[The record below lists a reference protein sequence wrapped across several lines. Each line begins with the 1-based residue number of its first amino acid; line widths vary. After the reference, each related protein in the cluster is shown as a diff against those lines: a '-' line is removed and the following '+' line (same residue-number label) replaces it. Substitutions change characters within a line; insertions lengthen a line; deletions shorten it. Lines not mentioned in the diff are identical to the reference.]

1 MLKAKIGALYYR
13 VITKPK
19 VLSLLK
25 RIISSPLVLFVR
37 RLMFDEVLV
46 IGDSH
51 AHVFY
56 SRRFNSYFPHHF
68 FNVVIVGGAT
78 VSGLK
83 NPSSATQALP
93 VFMTGLKNSKA
104 ASTIVL
110 LGEVD
115 TGFVIW
121 YRAEKYKTPVV
132 TMLDQAIENYKNLLV
147 EISKK
152 SRVICISTP
161 LPTIQ
166 DGNICGDVA
175 NARKDVKAT
184 QLQRTDLTFEFNKQM
199 HEFCDRKGFTYLS
212 FDHESVGE
220 NGLVKPSLL
229 SSNPKD
235 HHYDMQK
242 YADMIISKLKNR
254 IE

>member
-1 MLKAKIGALYYR
+1 MVKAKIRLLLKTIISR
-13 VITKPK
+13 PM

-25 RIISSPLVLFVR
+25 KIISSPVVLLVK

-56 SRRFNSYFPHHF
+56 SRRFKPYFPHHF

-83 NPSSATQALP
+83 NPNSTTQALP
-93 VFMTGLKNSKA
+93 IFMNSLKNSA
-104 ASTIVL
+104 AATTIVL

-121 YRAEKYKTPVV
+121 YRAEKYKTPVA
-132 TMLDQAIENYKNLLV
+132 TMLDQAIENYKNLLL

-161 LPTIQ
+161 LPTIP
-166 DGNICGDVA
+166 DKNVCGDVA

-184 QLQRTDLTFEFNKQM
+184 QLQRTDLTIEFNKQM
-199 HEFCDRKGFTYLS
+199 KEFCERNGFTYLS
-212 FDHESVGE
+212 FDMSL
-220 NGLVKPSLL
+220 LVKMVLL
-229 SSNPKD
+229 KHGCSVLIQRIIIMICKS
-235 HHYDMQK
+235 MQ
-242 YADMIISKLKNR
+242 I
-254 IE
+254 